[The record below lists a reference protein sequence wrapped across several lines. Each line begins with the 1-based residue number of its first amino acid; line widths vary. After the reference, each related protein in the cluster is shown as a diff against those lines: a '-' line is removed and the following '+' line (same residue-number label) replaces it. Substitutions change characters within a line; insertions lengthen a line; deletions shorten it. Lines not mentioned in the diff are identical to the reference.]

1 MQNAAIKHNPINNF
15 IFMSSKDLK
24 KMEVND
30 AFYYLEEFIHYTDKN
45 IFLTG
50 KAGTG
55 KTTFLKN
62 ILPKLNK
69 NHVILAPTGVAAIN
83 ASGMTI
89 HSFFQLPLVA
99 FAPTNEY
106 VDINIANNKKNIVR
120 HFQHNYEKLKIIR
133 ELELVII
140 DEISMVRSDLLDLI
154 DFTLRFVRKN
164 HMPFGGVQLLMIG
177 DLYQLAPVIKEQ
189 EWHILKEHYKS
200 QYFFDAQVWTESSYF
215 TISLTKVF
223 RQSDERFINILN
235 AIRDG
240 NANIDIVDQ
249 LNKQYKS
256 NFVPDQ
262 HDHYITLT
270 THNHK
275 ANHINTIR
283 LNDLQGKLM
292 TFEALVTGQFNESA
306 FPNTKDLQLKIGA
319 QVIFIR
325 NDIDGQ
331 YFNGLIG
338 IIKDINDEIV
348 TIQCK
353 DKIIN
358 VGRVKW
364 KNINYSLDEES
375 QKIVTN
381 EIGSYEQFPIK
392 TAWAVTVHK
401 SQGLTFDKLIVDLS
415 DSFAPGQ
422 VYVALSR
429 STSLEGLVLS
439 SRLSVENVMVDRR
452 IAEFYSYVANKNE
465 NLDQALLFCK
475 KNYESTYV
483 TKTFQL
489 DKLMIAFDTWSEY
502 IATEAKSTLKNKA
515 KTIEEE
521 MQHELNHLNEVAIN
535 FQNQLKKL
543 IESNDD
549 KTLMQ
554 RCDKAI
560 TYFTD
565 RIFTKC
571 ILPLHTHMEAVN
583 LVAKSKSYL
592 KQTDYLFNQL
602 WHKIDVL
609 TNLNIR
615 NVKIYTSTSY
625 DRSMLNHIELKNKK
639 GSTYENTLILFKQGK
654 TMQEISSIR
663 DMALSTIESHFAKHI
678 KDGKVSIYDLMDK
691 DKISK
696 LEPYFD
702 HPFNSLTELR
712 EKINFEV
719 TYAELGWMKNWLAY
733 KNQITIEDN
742 NEATKMN
749 SNN

>member
-1 MQNAAIKHNPINNF
+1 MQNAAVKHNPINNF
-15 IFMSSKDLK
+15 IFIPAKELK

-30 AFYYLEEFIHYTDKN
+30 AFYYLEEFIQYTDKN

-83 ASGMTI
+83 AGGMTI

-120 HFQHNYEKLKIIR
+120 HFQHNYDKLKIIR
-133 ELELVII
+133 ELELIII

-177 DLYQLAPVIKEQ
+177 DLYQLAPVVKDQ
-189 EWHILKEHYKS
+189 EWHILKAHYKS
-200 QYFFDAQVWTESSYF
+200 QYFFDALVWSESSYF
-215 TISLTKVF
+215 TIALTKVF
-223 RQSDERFINILN
+223 RQSDISFINILN

-240 NANIDIVDQ
+240 NANMEIVEQ
-249 LNKQYKS
+249 LNKQFKS
-256 NFVPDQ
+256 GFVPNQDE
-262 HDHYITLT
+262 HYITLT

-275 ANHINTIR
+275 ANHINTIM
-283 LNDLQGKLM
+283 LNGLQGDLM
-292 TFEALVTGQFNESA
+292 TFEAMVSGQFNENA
-306 FPNTKDLQLKIGA
+306 YPNTKDLQLKIGA

-325 NDIDGQ
+325 NDADGQ

-338 IIKDINDEIV
+338 VIKDMNDEIL

-364 KNINYSLDEES
+364 KNISYSLDEES

-381 EIGSYEQFPIK
+381 EVGSYEQFPLK

-401 SQGLTFDKLIVDLS
+401 SQGLTFDKLIVDLT

-439 SRLSVENVMVDRR
+439 SKLSVENVMVDKR
-452 IAEFYSYVANKNE
+452 IAAFYSSITNKHE
-465 NLDQALLFCK
+465 NLESILQASK
-475 KNYESTYV
+475 KNYESTYLSNS
-483 TKTFQL
+483 FRF
-489 DKLMIAFDTWSEY
+489 DKLIIAFDTWSEY
-502 IATEAKSTLKNKA
+502 IATEAKASFKNKA
-515 KTIEEE
+515 KTIQEELH
-521 MQHELNHLNEVAIN
+521 QELNNLNEVVSN

-543 IESNDD
+543 IESNNDA
-549 KTLMQ
+549 LLIQ

-565 RIFTKC
+565 RLFTKC
-571 ILPLHTHMEAVN
+571 ILPLHTHMEAIN
-583 LVAKSKSYL
+583 LLAKSKSYL

-609 TNLNIR
+609 TNLKIR
-615 NVKIYTSTSY
+615 NVKIFTSTSY
-625 DRSMLNHIELKNKK
+625 DKSMLNQVALKNKK
-639 GSTYENTLILFKQGK
+639 GSTYENTLLLFKQGK
-654 TMQEISSIR
+654 TIQEISSIR
-663 DMALSTIESHFAKHI
+663 DMAISTIESHLAKHI
-678 KDGKVSIYDLMDK
+678 KDGKVSVYDLMDK
-691 DKISK
+691 EKVSK

-702 HPFNSLTELR
+702 HEINSLSELK
-712 EKINFEV
+712 EKISFEV
-719 TYAELGWMKNWLAY
+719 SYSELGWMKNWMTF
-733 KNQITIEDN
+733 KNQIGREDN
-742 NEATKMN
+742 SDA
-749 SNN
+749 